1 MRMATR
7 HIAFMN
13 NELAQMT
20 AELAKAAGMTR
31 GALLLKAE
39 DFRARAEKCD
49 DAGNL
54 ALSAGMPKTAERK
67 FKDVDFWY
75 AKADEFRAAAQMM

>member
-1 MRMATR
+1 
-7 HIAFMN
+7 MN
-13 NELAQMT
+13 NELAAMT
-20 AELAKAAGMTR
+20 AELAKAAGMTK

-39 DFRARAEKCD
+39 DFRVRAEKCN

-54 ALSAGMPKTAERK
+54 ALGAGLEKTAERK

-75 AKADEFRAAAQMM
+75 AKSAEYRAAAGML

>member
-1 MRMATR
+1 
-7 HIAFMN
+7 MN
-13 NELAQMT
+13 NALAQMT

-39 DFRARAEKCD
+39 DFRARAERCN

-54 ALSAGMPKTAERK
+54 ALSADMPKTAERK
-67 FKDVDFWY
+67 FADVDFWR
-75 AKADEFRAAAQMM
+75 AKADEYRAAARMM